1 MDAQELRE
9 RAREMA
15 HRAHEALR
23 KKDTAAVI
31 VALGGPIGPG
41 HQLTVRDV
49 VEASQTFDRE
59 FNRITAELN

>member
-23 KKDTAAVI
+23 KKDTAAVLVTI
-31 VALGGPIGPG
+31 GGPIGPG
-41 HQLTVRDV
+41 NLTVRDV
-49 VEASQTFDRE
+49 ADACQTFDRE